1 MDPDSR
7 KINLCI
13 RSDLHKKKLMVG
25 AEVRI
30 KALWNKSCTSSSELI
45 QTFLSEVTLPHTEE
59 PSSTLE
65 CRYIPPPPPFWQIS
79 NSNNWTANSP
89 QLFFI
94 LIEVHGIFWRS
105 GSNSVLKILPLF
117 INDLSID
124 VIAFDVSLQLMFCY
138 ILLFN
143 WKQLLCAHGIKCH
156 ANLDHW
162 VVNFIYFGPQ
172 VHGVNYIMYPPQEI
186 SDNDCETT
194 AFWLKN
200 SQEAKK
206 IGRSKEI
213 PSFQCCPNFSSLE
226 SNQQTNNIGNFST
239 TPLYCRYRWCT
250 TTSWSASILSL

>member
-7 KINLCI
+7 KISLCI
-13 RSDLHKKKLMVG
+13 RSDQHKKKKKLMVW

-30 KALWNKSCTSSSELI
+30 KALWKKSCTSSSEFI
-45 QTFLSEVTLPHTEE
+45 QSFLLSEVTLHHTEE

-124 VIAFDVSLQLMFCY
+124 VIAFDVSLLQPMFCY

-143 WKQLLCAHGIKCH
+143 WKPLLCAHGIKCH
-156 ANLDHW
+156 TNLNHW

-172 VHGVNYIMYPPQEI
+172 VQDVNYIMYPPQEI
-186 SDNDCETT
+186 S
-194 AFWLKN
+194 
-200 SQEAKK
+200 
-206 IGRSKEI
+206 EI
-213 PSFQCCPNFSSLE
+213 H
-226 SNQQTNNIGNFST
+226 
-239 TPLYCRYRWCT
+239 
-250 TTSWSASILSL
+250 